1 MSEVTPRPTAPVP
14 APTSAA
20 HSRRVGGSIG
30 FTFLLVAGVAGA
42 FWLIPDA
49 NAAEAAAAA
58 WGVFLLLVVAAADL
72 VALAG
77 ARRHR
82 APRYTRWLPE
92 WRLSGW
98 LDPVRS
104 SFVVV
109 AFLYGIIFGH
119 FFWR

>member
-14 APTSAA
+14 ASAA
-20 HSRRVGGSIG
+20 RSRRVGGSIG
-30 FTFLLVAGVAGA
+30 FTILLAAGVAAA
-42 FWLIPDA
+42 FLLIPDA
-49 NAAEAAAAA
+49 SAAEAAAAA
-58 WGVFLLLVVAAADL
+58 WGVFLLLVIAAADL

-82 APRYTRWLPE
+82 APRYMRWLPE
-92 WRLSGW
+92 WPLGGW

-104 SFVVV
+104 SFVMV
-109 AFLYGIIFGH
+109 AFFYGIIFGH